1 MSIPHRLQDEFPGL
15 APLIERLVK
24 SSYEFGRLAEA
35 YEVVNGEIWRLE
47 ATARLTADETV
58 EKLKKRRLLLRDD
71 IALLLDR
78 EQRRA

>member
-1 MSIPHRLQDEFPGL
+1 MGIPHQLQDEFPGL

-24 SSYEFGRLAEA
+24 DSYEFGRLAEA
-35 YEVVNGEIWRLE
+35 YEEVNREVWHAE
-47 ATARLTADETV
+47 AKARLTPDETI

-71 IALLLDR
+71 IALLLAR